1 MVNGSVLSY
10 NGQILLRN
18 LTGSELNTLSC
29 NILHQQQLRKNE
41 YLEKSFF
48 FFLRM
53 ANFKPVSLEVVCMY
67 IAQGKDNL
75 SLQLK
80 EVQGWMKE
88 YQT

>member
-10 NGQILLRN
+10 NGQVLLRN
-18 LTGSELNTLSC
+18 STGSGLNTLSC
-29 NILHQQQLRKNE
+29 NILHQKQLHKNE
-41 YLEKSFF
+41 YLKS

-53 ANFKPVSLEVVCMY
+53 SNFKPVSLEVVCMY

-80 EVQGWMKE
+80 EVQGYMKE